1 MANVLVQESSLR
13 AIADAIRQKNGSQ
26 DTYTPAQ
33 MGPAILDISGGSAPV
48 LISKGLKQNGVYY
61 AADDSADGY
70 YEIITNIQPGR
81 ESTVFYD
88 LDTGYV
94 MGGNWRIGGDSV
106 SYSDVYAV
114 SGGVTYLIALGETVG
129 TRFRAM
135 FSTRSTV
142 DAVSDLSGTAVVNVS
157 NPNPYAAVIYTPLS
171 DGYVTITKDNAG
183 RDHLNTY
190 VFNLPDL
197 TGVIN
202 YHISS

>member
-1 MANVLVQESSLR
+1 
-13 AIADAIRQKNGSQ
+13 
-26 DTYTPAQ
+26 

-48 LISKGLKQNGVYY
+48 LISKGLKQNGVYH
-61 AADDSADGY
+61 AEDDSADGY

-94 MGGNWRIGGDSV
+94 MGGNWRLGGDSV

-114 SGGVTYLIALGETVG
+114 SGGVPYLIALGGTVG

-157 NPNPYAAVIYTPLS
+157 NPNPYAAVIYTPPS

-197 TGVIN
+197 TGVVN